1 MMLSKK
7 TTDSE
12 KQKEINRLD
21 KLLKNMD
28 DMLKESNSEYFSGN
42 NELSVIDVV
51 LHSEIS
57 TIIYMYSL
65 KERLSD

>member
-1 MMLSKK
+1 MLSKK
-7 TTDSE
+7 TTDAE
-12 KQKEINRLD
+12 KQKEISRLD

-28 DMLKESNSEYFSGN
+28 DMLKESNSEYFSG
-42 NELSVIDVV
+42 IDEISAIDIA
-51 LHSEIS
+51 LHSEVS